1 MKEAV
6 EVKARAQ
13 ELRARK
19 TELEEALAQAPDDAR
34 AIRLELARIQEELVD
49 CARRLRE
56 LMPRHKVSYKTTWA
70 DVEGRRWDQMQYQT
84 WAELEGAEEQDGP
97 TEQDLMRQAI
107 HIAQKQPV
115 TSKRAKYVA
124 SADSGKKV
132 AEIARENGKARSTV
146 SRTLQRAR
154 TKMERDAWA
163 IYTLLK
169 KRTSTGML
177 VIDLA
182 DPDTLRAVLDL
193 LTNKQQVY
201 MYLYYGEWLSLREIG
216 ELFGVNHSVV
226 LRSIRAALERLDRL
240 LTGQEV
246 KVRGLD
252 ALEERLIAHFNREEL
267 EAEPPRV
274 PSRPSGSRSRAG
286 SAAERQEACPPA
298 VPAEPLDWT
307 LTMIRGREL
316 RATLA
321 ERYKPMI
328 TCRWGSGR
336 LLTLLKK
343 SLAPSIPWKDTKDYE
358 EIQHRVY
365 RAVRRCLSKL
375 FHMIRRDLDADNY

>member
-19 TELEEALAQAPDDAR
+19 TELEEAIAQAPDDAR
-34 AIRLELARIQEELVD
+34 TMRLELARIQEELVD
-49 CARRLRE
+49 CARELKE

-70 DVEGRRWDQMQYQT
+70 GVEGRQWDQMQYHT
-84 WAELEGAEEQDGP
+84 WAELEGSEEQDGP
-97 TEQDLMRQAI
+97 TDQDRMRQAI
-107 HIAQKQPV
+107 HIACEQSV
-115 TSKRAKYVA
+115 TSTQAKYLTA
-124 SADSGKKV
+124 ADSRNRA
-132 AEIARENGKARSTV
+132 AEIARENGKDRSTV
-146 SRTLQRAR
+146 SRTLKRAR
-154 TKMERDAWA
+154 TKMERDTRA
-163 IYTLLK
+163 IYTLLGN
-169 KRTSTGML
+169 RTSGGMM

-201 MYLYYGEWLSLREIG
+201 LYLYYGEWLSLREIG
-216 ELFGVNHSVV
+216 ELFGVDHSVV

-240 LTGQEV
+240 LAGQEV

-252 ALEERLIAHFNREEL
+252 ALEERLITHFNRAEL
-267 EAEPPRV
+267 EADPPRRQSCPSV
-274 PSRPSGSRSRAG
+274 PRNRTDNTP
-286 SAAERQEACPPA
+286 ERQEMCE
-298 VPAEPLDWT
+298 PAEMPVPLNWT
-307 LTMIRGREL
+307 LTLIRGREI
-316 RATLA
+316 RAAPA
-321 ERYKPMI
+321 ERFKPII
-328 TCRWGSGR
+328 TSHWGSGR

-375 FHMIRRDLDADNY
+375 FHMIRRDLDADNH